1 MLIQAIACSN
11 KHISLQI
18 LQDSL
23 RNDILTHMH
32 AAGIYL
38 FIYLFMPYSCFKKGR
53 RKQV

>member
-23 RNDILTHMH
+23 RNDILTHVH
-32 AAGIYL
+32 TVA
-38 FIYLFMPYSCFKKGR
+38 IYLFMPYSCFKKGR
-53 RKQV
+53 CKQV